1 MSARHQYMSKQETTI
16 VCTRYTMPIEYNRD
30 MCVSRYDSKT
40 AFQKKQMR
48 LQVVIPNPEYVS
60 EVGCGTLYSFLP
72 TQVKTT
78 VPVSCHIPFKLDSS
92 REYVDSQGENAW
104 FQHSRDTFAQML
116 HLVYID
122 YACLVKNEILTYVP
136 QARGHFFAIDRSN
149 DKLVCLKSN
158 VYLGSAF
165 LQEKILYTE
174 ENHFKSAAEVFSFHP
189 DENIADPISLYLLL
203 NYDKELFVAPGKCNV
218 LLYGI
223 EVMKNALYQL
233 FTRAMQMKVPVQE
246 ALDILDSSDVSYTEL
261 VNRLPNKQ
269 LSVDLLYELSKHPKC
284 IRAFNES
291 AILRIKENRALEF
304 DVIHSKDVKDL
315 HYIISPDEPIDES
328 FLDEV
333 VARYLRLRNTRI

>member
-1 MSARHQYMSKQETTI
+1 M
-16 VCTRYTMPIEYNRD
+16 
-30 MCVSRYDSKT
+30 
-40 AFQKKQMR
+40 
-48 LQVVIPNPEYVS
+48 
-60 EVGCGTLYSFLP
+60 
-72 TQVKTT
+72 
-78 VPVSCHIPFKLDSS
+78 
-92 REYVDSQGENAW
+92 
-104 FQHSRDTFAQML
+104 
-116 HLVYID
+116 YID
-122 YACLVKNEILTYVP
+122 YTCLVKNEILTYVP

-269 LSVDLLYELSKHPKC
+269 FYRSVKSANVHTSEPITIPIGNAD
-284 IRAFNES
+284 IRFTQTHLAEIQ
-291 AILRIKENRALEF
+291 AILQTNKQ
-304 DVIHSKDVKDL
+304 
-315 HYIISPDEPIDES
+315 
-328 FLDEV
+328 
-333 VARYLRLRNTRI
+333 